1 MFIRHQTSEN
11 SPFTTQNS
19 PTNVLQLMTIFYSD
33 VAPLSKYS
41 PVTLYLSPVT
51 GFLNKNCADFNHH
64 SHENSY
70 RYKSKTPKGTWLPPQ
85 QASFNNT
92 IILFIVPHAFGILIM
107 SIPQCLRIS
116 SSTNPLLPLEFRK
129 ATCDMVWIFWNCPL
143 FQASQFGKFHAQEES
158 QPGLSIRASRWPK
171 PLASQPSLACY
182 FHLLLP

>member
-1 MFIRHQTSEN
+1 MFIRHQRSEN

-19 PTNVLQLMTIFYSD
+19 PTNIRQLMTIFYSD

-64 SHENSY
+64 SHENSC
-70 RYKSKTPKGTWLPPQ
+70 RYNSKTPKGTGFLL
-85 QASFNNT
+85 NNT
-92 IILFIVPHAFGILIM
+92 IILFIVPHAFGILIV
-107 SIPQCLRIS
+107 SIPPCLRIS

-143 FQASQFGKFHAQEES
+143 FQASQFRKFHAQEES
-158 QPGLSIRASRWPK
+158 QPGLSIRASRWPR
-171 PLASQPSLACY
+171 PLVSQPSLARY